1 METISVIIPVYNA
14 EKTISGTVQAVLEQ
28 SWSDLELIL
37 VNDGSRDG
45 SGAICDRF
53 AAEDGRVRVFHREN
67 AGVSAARN
75 FGLEQASC
83 AYITFLDADDLVPSD
98 YLEILHQACENAD
111 ISVCDVVSIL
121 DGQELQRFTM
131 KDCTLGRT
139 EALNCLLS
147 RRNIN
152 SGPCAK
158 LFRRTVV
165 DGLVFPPLRVYEDIL
180 FVRDAF
186 CRAERIAVTDR
197 TEYRYIQNPEG
208 AMSGLGKAPSMD
220 IVTATESVLRFICA
234 EKTLCPE
241 TFYITVSHLM
251 QYAQGAVNMPGAE
264 AFVRQVQKLYRKYVL
279 RIFTCPAFPKKEKI
293 VFLMF
298 SLGWFYKKRKFI
310 WIGV

>member
-14 EKTISGTVQAVLEQ
+14 EKTISDTVRAVLGQ

-53 AAEDGRVRVFHREN
+53 AEEDDRVRVIHREN

-75 FGLEQASC
+75 LGLKQASGT
-83 AYITFLDADDLVPSD
+83 YVTFLDADDLVPSD
-98 YLEILHQACENAD
+98 YLEILHRACENGD
-111 ISVCDVVSIL
+111 ISVCDVVSIQ
-121 DGQELQRFTM
+121 DGQEKQRFTM
-131 KDCTLGRT
+131 RDCVLSRT

-158 LFRRTVV
+158 LFRRTVIE
-165 DGLVFPPLRVYEDIL
+165 GLVFPPLRVYEDIL

-186 CRAERIAVTDR
+186 CQTERIEVTNR

-208 AMSGLGKAPSMD
+208 AMSGLEKAHSLD
-220 IVTATESVLRFICA
+220 VVKATESILQFICA
-234 EKTLCPE
+234 EKELCPE

-264 AFVRQVQKLYRKYVL
+264 SFVRQAQKLYRKYIL
-279 RIFTCPAFPKKEKI
+279 RIFTCPAFSKKEKI

-298 SLGWFYKKRKFI
+298 AFGWFYKNRKFT